1 MNARGKADRKGKKM
15 VHKLIF
21 ATHNEN
27 KLKEVRDL
35 LKDTDL
41 TVVSAGELNLP
52 DVEETGETFKDNALL
67 KAYAAYRATGLP
79 ALAED
84 SGLCIRA
91 LNGAPGVYSARF
103 AQKHGGYP
111 KVFDYITAQMGDNPD
126 RSIYYQATMALIFDE
141 TDVQV
146 FDGVLEGTWADA
158 PKGTGGFGYDPMFIP
173 KGYDKTLA
181 ELGKDVKNGISHRG
195 QALKKVFD
203 YLKNRR

>member
-1 MNARGKADRKGKKM
+1 M

-27 KLKEVRDL
+27 KLKEVREM
-35 LKDTDL
+35 LKDTGL

-67 KAYAAYRATGLP
+67 KAYAAFRATGLP

-91 LNGAPGVYSARF
+91 LNGEPGVYSARY
-103 AQKHGGYP
+103 AKKHGGFP
-111 KVFDYITAQMGDNPD
+111 AVFDYITEQMGDKTD
-126 RSIYYQATMALIFDE
+126 RFIYYQATMALIFDE

-146 FDGVLEGTWADA
+146 FDGVLEGTWAKE

-173 KGYDKTLA
+173 EGYDKTLG
-181 ELGKDVKNGISHRG
+181 ELGPEVKNGISHRSR
-195 QALKKVFD
+195 ALKKVYDF
-203 YLKNRR
+203 LKSRRQ

>member
-1 MNARGKADRKGKKM
+1 M
-15 VHKLIF
+15 VHKLVF

-27 KLKEVRDL
+27 KLKEVREM
-35 LKDTDL
+35 LKDTGL

-91 LNGAPGVYSARF
+91 LNGEPGIYSARY
-103 AQKHGGYP
+103 AKKHGGFP
-111 KVFDYITAQMGDNPD
+111 AVFDYISAQIGDNPD

-141 TDVQV
+141 TDVHV
-146 FDGVLEGTWADA
+146 FDGVLEGTWAAA
-158 PKGTGGFGYDPMFIP
+158 PQGSEGFGYDPMFIP
-173 KGYDKTLA
+173 QGYNKTLG
-181 ELGKDVKNGISHRG
+181 ELGAEVKNGISHRAR
-195 QALKKVFD
+195 ALKKVYD
-203 YLKNRR
+203 YLMSLKR